1 MLGVFLEETG
11 FIASNR
17 EGYQGTGC
25 PASSAG
31 FLALT
36 LWNNEIILFGTEIS
50 MKSLDKW
57 VGQ

>member
-11 FIASNR
+11 FIVSYR

-36 LWNNEIILFGTEIS
+36 L
-50 MKSLDKW
+50 
-57 VGQ
+57 